1 MKADLN
7 LINWLLNESG
17 VSMYAVSKTTG
28 IAQTT
33 LSDLR
38 TGKTSIER
46 ITLGH
51 AMKLTEYA
59 KLKMKEEN
67 RMKTWNRNGYSVEER
82 DFDYDL
88 HKFVVIQEDE
98 EDQEIVPDSL
108 DVMAEIIHALDNG
121 EDVDGWENGNGETI
135 KIER

>member
-17 VSMYAVSKTTG
+17 VSMYAVSKATG

-59 KLKMKEEN
+59 IEIK
-67 RMKTWNRNGYSVEER
+67 
-82 DFDYDL
+82 
-88 HKFVVIQEDE
+88 HK
-98 EDQEIVPDSL
+98 
-108 DVMAEIIHALDNG
+108 
-121 EDVDGWENGNGETI
+121 
-135 KIER
+135 K